1 MLLLIP
7 LNRDCLSFCVIIF
20 TFRGYRSFRLCKT
33 IGSQGPLFV
42 VVIWWLKIICDKNC
56 GSVTQ
61 NCILISKTQCFCSSS
76 LFFTCFFL
84 IIFFHFHCNLQLIY
98 TLGVYF
104 CSVVLVVTKHSSFI
118 RCQGSLF
125 SWCRPRGAQNVS
137 VVQISFFSKTFFYF
151 CLLFSCWLSGCSNVA
166 DLHQITAFGS
176 RQGEFIGPAG
186 GVSGRC
192 FY

>member
-1 MLLLIP
+1 MLDP
-7 LNRDCLSFCVIIF
+7 LNRGCLSFCVTVV

-33 IGSQGPLFV
+33 MTPQSGSFV

-76 LFFTCFFL
+76 LFFTFFFL
-84 IIFFHFHCNLQLIY
+84 LIFFHFHCNLQLIY

-104 CSVVLVVTKHSSFI
+104 CSAVLSVTKHSFFI

-125 SWCRPRGAQNVS
+125 HNADPKPLRMRLWCKFHFFQKRFSIFGFFFRVGFLRGPM
-137 VVQISFFSKTFFYF
+137 
-151 CLLFSCWLSGCSNVA
+151 WLI
-166 DLHQITAFGS
+166 HIK
-176 RQGEFIGPAG
+176 
-186 GVSGRC
+186 
-192 FY
+192 